1 MPPLNS
7 LLLDV
12 SVVDAM
18 KIRVQYE
25 VGLAGEPEPAVVWF
39 GSRRLAVNAV
49 VDRWYGTN
57 RLWWKLDTDG
67 GVYILRCEEGKEDW
81 DLAAVPHVRDRV

>member
-1 MPPLNS
+1 
-7 LLLDV
+7 
-12 SVVDAM
+12 M
-18 KIRVQYE
+18 KITVEYK
-25 VGLAGEPEPAVVWF
+25 VDFAGEPKPAVVWF

-57 RLWWKLDTDG
+57 RFWWKLDTDD

-81 DLAAVPHVRDRV
+81 DLAAVPRA